1 MIPVSQDQ
9 IKEFID
15 KGWWGNKTILDLFLK
30 NVTKHP
36 DVEAIVDPYN
46 RPDLIGGE
54 VKRLTYAELAT
65 LVDRLA
71 FGFEALGIKKDD
83 VILVQLPNIAESV
96 ITFLAA
102 ARMGAIVSPLSMMAR
117 TREVGHAI
125 EATAAVGIVTVKEF
139 HNFDHLK
146 LMRECKEKYERFTHL
161 ILAGPKIAQGVL
173 SFEDML
179 LTENKEPV
187 AEHFFDKKTS
197 GPNEIFTICWT
208 SGTEAVPKG
217 VPRTHNHWISI
228 AKVVVEGG
236 LLKEG
241 DNIHGSFP
249 VINMAGIGGLMV
261 PWILT
266 GGTFVLHHPFDMAI
280 FFRQMAKENI
290 HYTLM
295 PPALLDTLAKSP
307 MTIKTLGETNVK
319 IIASGSAPLSP
330 WMVKFYQDKLNIS
343 IVNFFASNEGVALF
357 SGPKLFPNPDDRA
370 KFFPRFGGS
379 DVTLDISEDVIGG
392 MKSCI
397 IDTSTG
403 NEITDTGKVGELCF
417 KGNTIFSGYWQRN
430 DLTEKA
436 FDENGYYHSGDLFS
450 IEGEAKNKYLFH
462 GRFKDLIIRGGQNIS
477 PEEIE
482 VLVAG
487 HAKIAEV
494 SAVGYPDERLG
505 ERTCVFVVPMPGETI
520 TLEEISRYLDDLGIA
535 KYKYP
540 ERLEVVDA
548 MPRNALNKVLR
559 RKLRDILVEKSIS
572 ASGRMD
578 NTK

>member
-9 IKEFID
+9 VKAFAD
-15 KGWWGNKTILDLFLK
+15 KGWWGDRTILDIFFE
-30 NVTKHP
+30 NTARHP
-36 DVEAIVDPYN
+36 EAEALVDPYN
-46 RPDLIGGE
+46 RPELVGGE
-54 VKRLTYAELAT
+54 ARRLTYAALAE
-65 LVDRLA
+65 LVDGLA
-71 FGFEALGIKKDD
+71 LGFEAQGIKKDD
-83 VILVQLPNIAESV
+83 VILVQLPNITEGV
-96 ITFLAA
+96 IAFLAA

-117 TREVGHAI
+117 AHEVDHAI
-125 EATAAVGIVTVKEF
+125 EATAAVGIITVKEF
-139 HNFDHLK
+139 NSFDHLM
-146 LMRECKEKYERFTHL
+146 LVRECQGKYAFFRHL
-161 ILAGPKIAQGVL
+161 ILVGPEGAKDA
-173 SFEDML
+173 SRFEDL
-179 LTENKEPV
+179 ILTETGSPAPEKRF
-187 AEHFFDKKTS
+187 AENAS

-228 AKVVVEGG
+228 ARAVVEGC
-236 LLKEG
+236 LVKPG
-241 DNIHGSFP
+241 DNVHGSFP

-307 MTIKTLGETNVK
+307 MAIDTLGRTSVK

-357 SGPKLFPNPDDRA
+357 SGPRLFPDADDRA
-370 KFFPRFGGS
+370 RFFPRFGGRN
-379 DVTLDISEDVIGG
+379 VKLDISAAVIGG
-392 MKSCI
+392 MQSRI
-397 IDTSTG
+397 IDTETG
-403 NEITDTGKVGELCF
+403 KEITDTGKVGELCF
-417 KGNTIFSGYWQRN
+417 QGNTIFSGYWKRD
-430 DLTEKA
+430 DLTRKV
-436 FDENGYYHSGDLFS
+436 FDEEGYYHSGDLFS

-520 TLEEISRYLDDLGIA
+520 TLEEISRYLDDLGVA

-540 ERLEVVDA
+540 EHIEVVDA

-559 RKLRDILVEKSIS
+559 RKLRDILMEKRIS

-578 NTK
+578 NTN